1 MIGGPSYKVE
11 DADDNYD
18 DDEKSVSLTVEK
30 NLTR

>member
-11 DADDNYD
+11 DADDNDD